1 MNPDTLRLV
10 LQIVG
15 VVVGGGILEFIRRL
29 LARRAE
35 LRNLNA
41 QSDATA
47 LDSANAYVKTL
58 QESET
63 GLRTEIQ
70 RMQKEWNA
78 ERVMS
83 TEALANATR
92 ELERLQAELARRNAD
107 LAVAHAQI
115 SELGGRLPGRH
126 RDPLSPDYDW
136 RRGP

>member
-1 MNPDTLRLV
+1 MTADTLRLV

-41 QSDATA
+41 QTDATA
-47 LDSANAYVKTL
+47 LDSATAYVKTL

-63 GLRTEIQ
+63 ALRAEIQ
-70 RMQKEWNA
+70 RMRKEWDA
-78 ERVMS
+78 ERAVS
-83 TEALANATR
+83 TDALNNAMR
-92 ELERLQAELARRNAD
+92 EVERAHAELARVKAD
-107 LAVAHAQI
+107 LVVAQAQI
-115 SELGGRLPGRH
+115 NQLGGLTGRH
-126 RDPLSPDYDW
+126 RDPLHPDYDW